1 MKTGFKETT
10 LKTYEYLQGF
20 LDLALT
26 RFLVSTQYEKC
37 GETQRRRDR
46 RDRRD
51 RKENQEM
58 ETQTVEKKIQGRCNS
73 P

>member
-1 MKTGFKETT
+1 MKTGFREMA

-37 GETQRRRDR
+37 RKRRK
-46 RDRRD
+46 RRD

>member
-1 MKTGFKETT
+1 MKAGFMEMA

-20 LDLALT
+20 SDLALT

-37 GETQRRRDR
+37 RKRRKR

-58 ETQTVEKKIQGRCNS
+58 ETLTVEKKIQGRCNS

>member
-1 MKTGFKETT
+1 MKAGFIEIA

-37 GETQRRRDR
+37 RK
-46 RDRRD
+46 RRD